1 MTLQRRVLG
10 GFGFAL
16 LVLLAIGY
24 ASYRS
29 VAGLADA
36 AGAAGQ
42 EQARQA
48 ILIVVAGGLVSIL
61 LLLLAVV
68 MIRRDITERYR
79 AEKDLQQSEQRLQ
92 AFLDNAAAVI
102 YMKDLE
108 GRYFLV
114 NQEYVALVGTSMAEI
129 LGKTAV
135 EIYPPEIA
143 EKLRENDRR
152 VLETGQPIEFEEVV
166 PKGEATLTY
175 LSVKFPLRDPTGKIY
190 ALCGISTDISDRKR
204 AERELR
210 HAHEQLTRSMAEL
223 QQRTQD
229 ITRLGEMG
237 ELLQSCQSQTEAY
250 QVVARFLP
258 QLFPLTVGALYT
270 INSSRNLVESV
281 TAWGGAMTGE
291 PVFAPEDCWALR
303 RGRMH
308 AVAKIDYGQRCN
320 HVPAG
325 DASGY
330 LCIPLLAQG
339 EALGVLHLRTTAETA
354 AARTPSL
361 LYTDS
366 GRRLA
371 NAVGEQIALAIANL
385 RLRETL
391 RQQSIRDG
399 LTGLFNRRY
408 LEESL
413 EREIRRAARNHRPLA
428 VLMIDLDHFKRFN
441 DTFGHDAGDAL
452 LRELGSLLQSQVR
465 GSDIACRYGGEEFA
479 VILPDAPLAAAQERA
494 DAIRKS
500 VKHIDLKHHGQALG
514 AITLSIGVAV
524 FPDHGEAPYSL
535 VRTADQALYRAK
547 AAGRDCVVLAETPA
561 PSTPSPS

>member
-1 MTLQRRVLG
+1 
-10 GFGFAL
+10 
-16 LVLLAIGY
+16 
-24 ASYRS
+24 
-29 VAGLADA
+29 
-36 AGAAGQ
+36 
-42 EQARQA
+42 
-48 ILIVVAGGLVSIL
+48 
-61 LLLLAVV
+61 
-68 MIRRDITERYR
+68 
-79 AEKDLQQSEQRLQ
+79 
-92 AFLDNAAAVI
+92 
-102 YMKDLE
+102 
-108 GRYFLV
+108 
-114 NQEYVALVGTSMAEI
+114 
-129 LGKTAV
+129 
-135 EIYPPEIA
+135 
-143 EKLRENDRR
+143 
-152 VLETGQPIEFEEVV
+152 VV
-166 PKGEATLTY
+166 PKGEETLTY
-175 LSVKFPLRDPTGKIY
+175 LSVKFPLRDPAGKIY
-190 ALCGISTDISDRKR
+190 AICGISTDISDRKR

-210 HAHEQLTRSMAEL
+210 NAHAQLTRSMAEL

-281 TAWGGAMTGE
+281 TAWGGAVTGE
-291 PVFAPEDCWALR
+291 NVFAPEDCWALR
-303 RGRMH
+303 RARMH
-308 AVAKIDYGQRCN
+308 AVAKIDYGQRCD
-320 HVPAG
+320 HVPV
-325 DASGY
+325 DDVSGY

-339 EALGVLHLRTTAETA
+339 EALGILHLRTTADGA
-354 AARTPSL
+354 AAKNASL
-361 LYTDS
+361 LFTDS

-413 EREIRRAARNHRPLA
+413 EREIRRAARSQRPLA

-479 VILPDAPLAAAQERA
+479 VILPDAPLAAAQDRA
-494 DAIRKS
+494 DVIRKS
-500 VKHIDLKHHGQALG
+500 AKHIDLKHHGQALG
-514 AITLSIGVAV
+514 AITLSIGVSV
-524 FPDHGEAPYSL
+524 FPDHGDAPFSL
-535 VRTADQALYRAK
+535 LRAADQALYRAK
-547 AAGRDCVVLAETPA
+547 AAGRDRVVLAETPA
-561 PSTPSPS
+561 PTTPSPS

>member
-1 MTLQRRVLG
+1 MTLQQKVLG
-10 GFGFAL
+10 VFGFAL

-29 VAGLADA
+29 VAALAES
-36 AGAAGQ
+36 AGPAGRAQ
-42 EQARQA
+42 GSQAV
-48 ILIVVAGGLVSIL
+48 LIVLLGSAASIL
-61 LLLLAVV
+61 LLLLAAV
-68 MIRRDITERYR
+68 MVRRDITERYR
-79 AEKDLQQSEQRLQ
+79 AEQDLQQSEQRLQ

-108 GRYFLV
+108 GRYFLI
-114 NQEYVALVGTSMAEI
+114 NQEYVALAGRSMPEI
-129 LGKTAV
+129 LGKTAE
-135 EIYPPEIA
+135 EIYPPEFA

-152 VLETGQPIEFEEVV
+152 VLESGQPVEFEETV
-166 PKGEATLTY
+166 PKGEATVTY
-175 LSVKFPLRDPTGKIY
+175 LSVKFPLRDNDGKIY

-281 TAWGGAMTGE
+281 TAWGGSVAGE
-291 PVFAPEDCWALR
+291 NVFSPEDCWALR

-308 AVAKIDYGQRCN
+308 AVAKLDYGQRCN
-320 HVPAG
+320 HVPASG
-325 DASGY
+325 LSGY

-339 EALGVLHLRTTAETA
+339 EGLGVLHLRVA
-354 AARTPSL
+354 ADPAAQKTPSL
-361 LYTDS
+361 LFTDS

-399 LTGLFNRRY
+399 LTGLYNRRF

-413 EREIRRAARNHRPLA
+413 ERELRRAARSQHPLA

-452 LRELGSLLQSQVR
+452 LRELGSLLQSHVR

-479 VILPDAPLAAAQERA
+479 VILPDAPIAAAQERA
-494 DAIRKS
+494 DLIRKS
-500 VKHIDLKHHGQALG
+500 AKHLDTRHHGQALG
-514 AITLSIGVAV
+514 AITLSVGVAV
-524 FPDHGEAPYSL
+524 FPDHGDAPFTL
-535 VRTADQALYRAK
+535 LRTADQALYRAK

-561 PSTPSPS
+561 PTTPSPS